1 LFHAS
6 KKTTLSYLDLHILSF
21 PSSSEESS
29 EQNQDGEMDSN
40 SVVMRLDRICK
51 SFGGLQVL
59 SDVDLEVSEREIV
72 GLIGPNGAGKSTLFN
87 VITSF
92 YRPDRG
98 RIYLLGKNI
107 TGLPPHKICRMGIAR
122 TFQLVKTFL
131 KMSVL
136 ENAMTAAIY
145 GHEHRGKKATQNA
158 MEALDLVGLSEKKD
172 MMTAHITL
180 SDRRLLEVAMSL
192 ASMPAI
198 TLLDEPM
205 AGLNPFEIQNLL
217 KVIQRARDERSI
229 SILWIEHKV
238 DAVLD
243 FCDRVA
249 VLDYGLKIA
258 DGKPDEIVN
267 DPKVIE
273 AYLGEL
279 HA

>member
-1 LFHAS
+1 MVG
-6 KKTTLSYLDLHILSF
+6 K
-21 PSSSEESS
+21 
-29 EQNQDGEMDSN
+29 
-40 SVVMRLDRICK
+40 SVVVRLDKICK

-59 SDVDLEVSEREIV
+59 SNVDLEVGEKEIV

-92 YRPDRG
+92 YKPDSGEIR
-98 RIYLLGKNI
+98 LLGKKT
-107 TGLPPHKICRMGIAR
+107 TGFPPHKICRMGIAR

-131 KMSVL
+131 KMTLL
-136 ENAMTAAIY
+136 ENVMTASIY
-145 GHEHRGKKATQNA
+145 GQKKGRRNASRRA
-158 MEALDLVGLSEKKD
+158 MEAMELVGLSEKKD
-172 MMTAHITL
+172 MIAAHVTL

-192 ASMPAI
+192 ASMPVI
-198 TLLDEPM
+198 ILLDEPM

-217 KVIQRARDERSI
+217 KVIQRARSERNI

-258 DGKPDEIVN
+258 DGSPGEIVR

-273 AYLGEL
+273 AYLGEPY
-279 HA
+279 A

>member
-1 LFHAS
+1 M
-6 KKTTLSYLDLHILSF
+6 
-21 PSSSEESS
+21 
-29 EQNQDGEMDSN
+29 NSN
-40 SVVMRLDRICK
+40 STVIRLDKICK

-59 SDVDLEVSEREIV
+59 SNVDLEVNKREIV

-87 VITSF
+87 VITSL
-92 YRPDRG
+92 YKPERG
-98 RIYLLGKNI
+98 EIYLQGRNI
-107 TGLPPHKICRMGIAR
+107 TGIPPHKICRMGIAR

-131 KMSVL
+131 KMSVF

-145 GHEHRGKKATQNA
+145 GQNHGHKNAAKKAK
-158 MEALDLVGLSEKKD
+158 EALELVGLYEKKD
-172 MMTAHITL
+172 ILTAHVTL

-192 ASMPAI
+192 ASMPVI

-217 KVIQRARDERSI
+217 KIIRKARNERDI

-243 FCDRVA
+243 FCDRVI

-258 DGKPDEIVN
+258 DGKPEAIVN

-273 AYLGEL
+273 AYLGEP

>member
-1 LFHAS
+1 
-6 KKTTLSYLDLHILSF
+6 
-21 PSSSEESS
+21 
-29 EQNQDGEMDSN
+29 MDN
-40 SVVMRLDRICK
+40 NRVIIRLEKICK
-51 SFGGLQVL
+51 NFGGLQVL
-59 SDVDLEVSEREIV
+59 MDVDLEVNEREIV

-87 VITSF
+87 VITNF
-92 YRPDRG
+92 YKPDQG
-98 RIYLLGKNI
+98 DIYLLGKNI

-131 KMSVL
+131 KMTVF
-136 ENAMTAAIY
+136 ENAMTAIVYGQKHGHKDAHQRAI
-145 GHEHRGKKATQNA
+145 
-158 MEALDLVGLSEKKD
+158 EALDLVDLTEKKD
-172 MMTAHITL
+172 MITAHATL

-192 ASMPAI
+192 ASMPLI

-217 KVIQRARDERSI
+217 KVIRRARDERNI

-243 FCDRVA
+243 FCDRVV

-258 DGKPDEIVN
+258 DGSPDEIIH

-273 AYLGEL
+273 AYLGEPN
-279 HA
+279 A

>member
-1 LFHAS
+1 M
-6 KKTTLSYLDLHILSF
+6 
-21 PSSSEESS
+21 
-29 EQNQDGEMDSN
+29 GGN
-40 SVVMRLDRICK
+40 SAVIRLNKICK
-51 SFGGLQVL
+51 KFGGLQVL
-59 SDVDLEVSEREIV
+59 SDVDLEVDVREIV

-87 VITSF
+87 IITSF
-92 YRPDRG
+92 YKPDRG
-98 RIYLLGKNI
+98 EIYLKGKDI

-131 KMSVL
+131 KMTVF
-136 ENAMTAAIY
+136 ENAMTSAIY
-145 GHEHRGKKATQNA
+145 GQKQGRKKAYRNA
-158 MEALDLVGLSEKKD
+158 MEALDLVGLFDKKD
-172 MMTAHITL
+172 MITAHATL

-192 ASMPAI
+192 ASMPVI

-217 KVIQRARDERSI
+217 EVIRRARDDRNI

-238 DAVLD
+238 EAVLD

-258 DGKPDEIVN
+258 DAEPDEIVN

-273 AYLGEL
+273 AYLGETY
-279 HA
+279 ACS